1 MHLLHETLQHYAWG
15 STDAIP
21 RLLGLPPTGEPV
33 AEAWYGAHTSAP
45 SRLSDSV
52 ALDAFI
58 AEHPE
63 VLGEASRAAYGD
75 RLPFL
80 LKILA
85 ASAPLSLQAHPTRS
99 QAVEGFARENTAGI
113 PVADPLRTYKDDW
126 PKPEMVLAL
135 TEYTALCGFR
145 DPDDTRSLF
154 DGLGVVHLLG
164 DLIGPLFSRRGG
176 AALAEVFLDVLRSGD
191 RPEHVLEITAAAE
204 RHVHDGGEI
213 GDFAAT
219 ALHLVKHYPGDP
231 GVIVGL
237 LMNKVVLQP
246 GEAVHLPAG
255 NLHCYLQGTGVEI
268 MANSDNVVRGG
279 LTSKHIDIDELVR
292 VVSFDPASPDLVPA
306 VEQAPGLWEYPAG
319 EPEFR
324 LWRMEAAPD
333 RAVDLPGS
341 DRARVVLVLGGSL
354 VDDRGL
360 RLDAGT
366 AAFAPAGESVRLSGE
381 GWGVVAAAGV

>member
-1 MHLLHETLQHYAWG
+1 MRLLHETLQHYAWG
-15 STDAIP
+15 STEAIP
-21 RLLGLPPTGEPV
+21 RLLGRTPTGEPV

-45 SRLSDSV
+45 SRLGDST
-52 ALDAFI
+52 ALDSFI
-58 AEHPE
+58 GEHPE

-85 ASAPLSLQAHPTRS
+85 AAAPLSLQAHPTRT
-99 QAVEGFARENTAGI
+99 QAAEGFARENAAGI
-113 PVADPLRTYKDDW
+113 ALDDPLRTYSDDW

-145 DPDDTRSLF
+145 DPDETRLLF
-154 DGLGVVHLLG
+154 DALGVVHLLG
-164 DLIGPLFSRRGG
+164 ELIGPLFSRRGA

-191 RPEHVLEITAAAE
+191 HPEYVLEITAAAE
-204 RHVHDGGEI
+204 RQAHDAGAV

-219 ALHLVKHYPGDP
+219 ALQLVKHHPGDP

-246 GEAVHLPAG
+246 GDAVHLPAG
-255 NLHCYLQGTGVEI
+255 NLHCYLQGTGIEI

-292 VVSFDPASPDLVPA
+292 VVSFDPAPPDLVVP

-324 LWRMEAAPD
+324 LWRVEVGEGME
-333 RAVDLPGS
+333 VELPATS
-341 DRARVVLVLGGSL
+341 SARVVLVLEGGLSEGTAL
-354 VDDRGL
+354 H
-360 RLDAGT
+360 LDAGT
-366 AAFAPAGESVRLSGE
+366 AAFAAAGETVRLTGQ
-381 GWGVVAAAGV
+381 GRAVVAAAGV